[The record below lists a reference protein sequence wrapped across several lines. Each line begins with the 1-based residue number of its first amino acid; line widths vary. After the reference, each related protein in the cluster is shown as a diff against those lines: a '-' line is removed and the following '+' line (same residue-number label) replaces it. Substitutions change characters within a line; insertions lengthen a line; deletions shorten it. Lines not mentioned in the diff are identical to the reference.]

1 MKFRGRDIDP
11 VALWSEYVEFPSNT
25 KEDGSEFSPLVFCPN
40 PQHDNFRSPAFQV
53 NLRLPLVHCFSRCG
67 IGGTYEHAVAMIH
80 GLYEK
85 HQVSEAT
92 NERER
97 TIRRRKA
104 EREARKIILRG
115 AKTSVFTRVH
125 DEKRPVAKTKYARK
139 LEYERFMP
147 EAGLRY
153 LKSRGVS
160 GREISLWEL
169 GWDPENQRIVIP
181 GNDENG
187 RLRFLIKRAVKESQ
201 QPKYLYTEGFEKT
214 SVLFGADTV
223 LKNPAGIILVEGSLD
238 VIKLSKYGLPAVGI
252 LGTGISDRQRSIIS
266 NLRPKSIFLMFDKD
280 AAGVRN
286 IEIAYEML
294 KHYPLHVCRY
304 PKGKSDPAELS
315 EKEAEHSIRGAIPI
329 LIWRKRL
336 RERQTRP

>member
-11 VALWSEYVEFPSNT
+11 VALWSEYVEFPHNT
-25 KEDGSEFSPLVFCPN
+25 KEDGSEFSPVVFCPN
-40 PQHDNFRSPAFQV
+40 PAHDNYRSPAFQV

-67 IGGTYEHAVAMIH
+67 IEGSYEHAIAVIH

-85 HQVSEAT
+85 HGVDDAS
-92 NERER
+92 NNREKI
-97 TIRRRKA
+97 IRRRKA
-104 EREARKIILRG
+104 ENEAKKIILRG
-115 AKTSVFTRVH
+115 AKSSVFT
-125 DEKRPVAKTKYARK
+125 KRLDSSKPVAKTKYAKR

-147 EAGLRY
+147 DVGLAY
-153 LKSRGVS
+153 LKSRGIT
-160 GREISLWEL
+160 GREISAWEL

-187 RLRFLIKRAVKESQ
+187 RLRFLIKRAVKENQ
-201 QPKYLYTEGFEKT
+201 HPKYLYTEGFEKT
-214 SVLFGADTV
+214 SVLFGADTI
-223 LKNPAGIILVEGSLD
+223 LKTPAGIIVVEGSLD

-252 LGTGISDRQRSIIS
+252 LGTGISARQRDIIG
-266 NLRPKSIFLMFDKD
+266 NLRPKSIYLMFDKD

-286 IEIAYEML
+286 IEIAYDML

-315 EKEAEHSIRGAIPI
+315 ESEAENSIRRAIPI

-336 RERQTRP
+336 RERTNRP